1 MAMID
6 YGAILRVDGK
16 FINKNKEMFM
26 ETSDT
31 GYEPPEKAIYP
42 DYGNIN
48 IRHNYFVYAGD
59 KNFLLCF
66 YKTGIVIVSNG
77 KVIVG
82 GWGFGT
88 PFKEETFFIDNFPSI
103 KISHLDKQKYPDD
116 SYILDDF
123 DKGIIESDRRNNKKK
138 QIRIWHKIIKR
149 LKRWHKNKSNYYYS
163 NRYIATWSYN
173 GHHYECIYGYGI
185 DPNED
190 CWNDIKYT
198 RYDFSDTERGI
209 IDSWFRSE

>member
-16 FINKNKEMFM
+16 FINKNKGMFM

-31 GYEPPEKAIYP
+31 GYKPPEEAIYTRY
-42 DYGNIN
+42 DEVIKIKN
-48 IRHNYFVYAGD
+48 NYFVYAGD
-59 KNFLLCF
+59 ENFLVCF
-66 YKTGIVIVSNG
+66 YKTVIVIVSNG

-82 GWGFGT
+82 GWSF
-88 PFKEETFFIDNFPSI
+88 PFKEETFFIDSLPSV

-138 QIRIWHKIIKR
+138 QICIWHKIIKR

-163 NRYIATWSYN
+163 NRYIATWDYN
-173 GHHYECIYGYGI
+173 GHHYECIYYH
-185 DPNED
+185 
-190 CWNDIKYT
+190 
-198 RYDFSDTERGI
+198 
-209 IDSWFRSE
+209 

>member
-16 FINKNKEMFM
+16 FINKNKGMFM

-31 GYEPPEKAIYP
+31 GYKPPEEAIYTRY
-42 DYGNIN
+42 DEVIKIKN
-48 IRHNYFVYAGD
+48 NYFVYAGD
-59 KNFLLCF
+59 ENFLVCF
-66 YKTGIVIVSNG
+66 YKTVIVIVSNG

-82 GWGFGT
+82 GWSF
-88 PFKEETFFIDNFPSI
+88 PFKEETFFIDNLPSV

-138 QIRIWHKIIKR
+138 QIRMWHKIIKR

-163 NRYIATWSYN
+163 NRYIATWDYN

-190 CWNDIKYT
+190 CWNEIKN
-198 RYDFSDTERGI
+198 RSYDFSDTERQI